1 LRLLYALR
9 NATEQI
15 SSVQLCIFHLHDRTA
30 HIFFPALLL
39 LPLMTRG
46 TVDDKRIEPMND
58 FAYEEKVLIYL
69 FLSQRHVASKEHGVP
84 A

>member
-1 LRLLYALR
+1 
-9 NATEQI
+9 
-15 SSVQLCIFHLHDRTA
+15 
-30 HIFFPALLL
+30 
-39 LPLMTRG
+39 MTRG